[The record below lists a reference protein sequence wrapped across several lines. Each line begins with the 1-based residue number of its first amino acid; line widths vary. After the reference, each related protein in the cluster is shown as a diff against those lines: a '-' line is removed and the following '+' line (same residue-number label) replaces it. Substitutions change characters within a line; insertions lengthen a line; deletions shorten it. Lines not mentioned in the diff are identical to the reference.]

1 MMPNYKDSEHPP
13 KYAIVTG
20 FVIGEFPEEIRQQKP
35 PKTARTR
42 NVDIGELTDE
52 LKAILAGVRPYRY
65 VFLLIPV
72 VRRN

>member
-1 MMPNYKDSEHPP
+1 MMINYKDSERLP
-13 KYAIVTG
+13 KYAIITG
-20 FVIGEFPEEIRQQKP
+20 FVIGDSLRKLGNRNP